1 MRGRKPNYRR
11 YLKAKL
17 RRRAGKLKRNYN
29 RQKIHR
35 FTRTFN
41 TDTAIIL
48 NSGAAAAGYGFNFAL
63 DQLPNPSDFTQ
74 LYDQYRIKAIKWQL
88 IPKQGTATVFP
99 PTVLPGQVSIMP
111 KIYSVIDYDD
121 SAPPTSLDQ
130 MLQYENC
137 KYTRANKTHTRF
149 FKPAVATE
157 VFNTGITT
165 AYGMRQNAWL
175 DCNSNQIEHYGL
187 KVWVEASTALTP
199 RWDFD
204 IICKFYMEFKN
215 VR

>member
-1 MRGRKPNYRR
+1 MAMYKGRRPRRKYMKRKGAKPRRR
-11 YLKAKL
+11 YNK
-17 RRRAGKLKRNYN
+17 
-29 RQKIHR
+29 QKVHR

-48 NSGAAAAGYGFNFAL
+48 NSGAAAAGYGYTFKLN
-63 DQLPNPSDFTQ
+63 DLPNQDDFTR
-74 LYDQYRIKAIKWQL
+74 LYDQYRIKAVKWQL

-121 SAPPTSLDQ
+121 AAPPGSVDE
-130 MLQYENC
+130 MLQYENV
-137 KYTRANKTHTRF
+137 KFTRANRTHSRF
-149 FKPAVATE
+149 FKPAIASE
-157 VFNTGITT
+157 VFQTGITT
-165 AYGMRQNAWL
+165 GYAMRQNAWI
-175 DCNSNQIEHYGL
+175 DCNSNTVEHYGL

-204 IICKFYMEFKN
+204 IICKYYMEFKN